1 MIFLIKSK
9 ATQNKK
15 YPVYRC
21 TLMGF
26 ERSPLIIIPFNLM
39 NISLIR
45 YYSSKPVQHN
55 LKMDLDPWFLTG
67 FVDAEG
73 NFSLGISRNKDCKTG
88 WNIRIFF

>member
-1 MIFLIKSK
+1 
-9 ATQNKK
+9 
-15 YPVYRC
+15 
-21 TLMGF
+21 
-26 ERSPLIIIPFNLM
+26 M

-88 WNIRIFF
+88 WNIRIFFWIVLHKRDVELLEWVQNYFGL